1 MSPNPA
7 KPSGI
12 TVKNNELTFVEFD
25 IPNAKPTDNWRI
37 YRSDGAVVRI
47 SAGQMVGMGMQPNE
61 NVNGKTFSYRIM
73 QVVYDMWGEVWGV
86 PSDPITVTIKAL
98 EAPKDTRC
106 KIQSIQG
113 QVDCVIS
120 PNHAVDST
128 LVEFLDFNGDVLS
141 TTRLKNV
148 TENNQQ
154 LAKLTNNFSFAASFV
169 RVSAITGK
177 PNEWMRR
184 GDSVTVKVRSRIN
197 GVAYVTL

>member
-1 MSPNPA
+1 
-7 KPSGI
+7 
-12 TVKNNELTFVEFD
+12 
-25 IPNAKPTDNWRI
+25 
-37 YRSDGAVVRI
+37 
-47 SAGQMVGMGMQPNE
+47 MGMQPNE

-73 QVVYDMWGEVWGV
+73 QVVYDIWGEVWGV

-148 TENNQQ
+148 TESNQQ
-154 LAKLTNNFSFAASFV
+154 LANLTTNFSFAAAAVNWPPLTAARNPLAS
-169 RVSAITGK
+169 VSHPMMAERTDS
-177 PNEWMRR
+177 NEL
-184 GDSVTVKVRSRIN
+184 SV
-197 GVAYVTL
+197 